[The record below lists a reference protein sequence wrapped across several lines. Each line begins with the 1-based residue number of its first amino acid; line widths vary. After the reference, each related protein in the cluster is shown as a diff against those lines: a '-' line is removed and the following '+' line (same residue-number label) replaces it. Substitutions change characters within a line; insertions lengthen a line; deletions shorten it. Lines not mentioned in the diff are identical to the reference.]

1 MIYRLATLFL
11 LWPVCAFGW
20 MTPGMAGVVADPV
33 AGDSCTDGLISSWHM
48 ETDDLTTGTPAGCS
62 TEDTVPTYQSGAARS
77 TSDFYD
83 GASAINGDG
92 TSART
97 DFSTS
102 TPLVAEGK
110 VSFRAKSGTYSSGA
124 TAWVALIDT
133 SNRVFISIAGS
144 GADLRWGV
152 THTGTGTGDTCFI
165 PVASGRVDDE
175 WVYVEAGWKEGVV
188 EAGNDIYI
196 KVCDA
201 DGVSNCVTQAEDD
214 DLVTHTGTLS
224 VWSWG
229 ANTATFLTADN
240 FVDAGKVYNA
250 SGL

>member
-1 MIYRLATLFL
+1 MICRWLLLFF

-20 MTPGMAGVVADPV
+20 MTSGMTGVNADPP
-33 AGDSCTDGLISSWHM
+33 AGDSCTAGLISSWHM
-48 ETDDLTTGTPAGCS
+48 ETDDLTTGTPTGCA

-77 TSDFYD
+77 VSDFYD

-92 TSART
+92 TSARV

-102 TPLVAEGK
+102 TALIADGK
-110 VSFRAKSGTYSSGA
+110 VSFRAKSGTYSFGA
-124 TAWVALIDT
+124 TAWVASIDT

-144 GADLRWGV
+144 GTDLRWGV
-152 THTGTGTGDTCFI
+152 THTGQGTGDTCFI
-165 PVASGRVDDE
+165 PVSSGRTDDE
-175 WVYVEAGWKEGVV
+175 WVYVEAGWKEGV
-188 EAGNDIYI
+188 ATGNDIYI

-201 DGVSNCVTQAEDD
+201 DGVSNCVTRAEDD
-214 DLVTHTGTLS
+214 DLVAHVGTLS

-229 ANTATFLTADN
+229 ANNSTFLFADG
-240 FVDAGKVYNA
+240 FIDAGKVYNV